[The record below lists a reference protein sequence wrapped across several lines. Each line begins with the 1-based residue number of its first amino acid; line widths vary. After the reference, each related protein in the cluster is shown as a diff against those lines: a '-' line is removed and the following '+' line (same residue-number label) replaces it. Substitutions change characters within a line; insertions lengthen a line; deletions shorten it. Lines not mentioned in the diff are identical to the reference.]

1 MRKDDMDVLNP
12 IYTEKAACQD
22 CYKCVRQCT
31 VKAIRVE
38 NGRAAVVK
46 DLCILCGHCVEVC
59 PVGAKKVRSDL
70 DRAKRLINSGKRVIA
85 SLAPSFA
92 SEFPGIGLERMTAAL
107 TRLGFW
113 AVSET
118 AWGADLV
125 AREVATQLQTAAP
138 DAILVSSACPTVV
151 DYITKYRPAFAGRIT
166 SLVSPLMAQARELH
180 QLYGNDCA
188 VVFIGPCIS
197 KKQEADEHGQD
208 VAVAIDFE
216 DLRSW
221 LAEEKLMLP
230 LVQADPETRIIPERA
245 GKGAL
250 YPVDGGMIAAI
261 KSWNVP
267 AYVKFMSFSGI
278 EEIERA
284 LDDLEEA
291 QGLGGMEGPL
301 FLELLA
307 CPGGCINGPR
317 SKTRTGTIRK
327 RLSVL
332 EYGQHRPLG
341 QMAMSLEDSEGLL
354 VHSWTASPVGV
365 DVIGEQALSEA
376 LRRTGK
382 FSRDDELNCGGC
394 GYDTCRDFARAML
407 VGRAE
412 PEMCVS
418 YMRKLAQKKANG
430 LIRAIPS
437 GVVIVDNGL
446 SIVECNYNF
455 ARILGDEAL
464 QLWEAKPGLEG
475 ASLIKL
481 LPFHR
486 YFQDVLDGADAI
498 DRDIRF
504 NSRILH
510 TTIFG
515 IERGA
520 FAGGVFQDVTAP
532 WVQKDRV
539 VSQARKVITRNLAVV
554 QKIAFLLGENAAE
567 TEATLNS
574 IIESFEKS
582 EGNP

>member
-1 MRKDDMDVLNP
+1 MDVLNP

-125 AREVATQLQTAAP
+125 AREVAAQLQTAAP

-365 DVIGEQALSEA
+365 DVIG
-376 LRRTGK
+376 
-382 FSRDDELNCGGC
+382 
-394 GYDTCRDFARAML
+394 
-407 VGRAE
+407 
-412 PEMCVS
+412 
-418 YMRKLAQKKANG
+418 
-430 LIRAIPS
+430 
-437 GVVIVDNGL
+437 
-446 SIVECNYNF
+446 
-455 ARILGDEAL
+455 
-464 QLWEAKPGLEG
+464 
-475 ASLIKL
+475 
-481 LPFHR
+481 
-486 YFQDVLDGADAI
+486 
-498 DRDIRF
+498 
-504 NSRILH
+504 
-510 TTIFG
+510 
-515 IERGA
+515 
-520 FAGGVFQDVTAP
+520 
-532 WVQKDRV
+532 
-539 VSQARKVITRNLAVV
+539 
-554 QKIAFLLGENAAE
+554 
-567 TEATLNS
+567 
-574 IIESFEKS
+574 
-582 EGNP
+582 